1 MKKLLLMMSILL
13 SAGMFCACSSDD
25 EMNVNGGGE
34 LLQISDSTLIPDD
47 GVVLSPIKLYD
58 ESGICTKQEDC
69 MILDFFN
76 YQLPIGKSS
85 NSFFIDSD
93 KNECYVINSLEELK
107 SIYKGNVEIPEID
120 FERYTLV
127 IGQEILSDFNY
138 PVYKQDLMFS
148 DHKCHLTLYVPD
160 FDLENNTTQ
169 YFYYWA
175 LYPKFYTE
183 GISVG
188 FIKEKSVIKSVE
200 DAIGCVWINPFKGEE
215 WINNP
220 FSEPYDGYLI
230 YDDRSGI
237 LSDNYCPINL
247 PDDFVVDEVKGTK
260 VKFSGSIVEMTLESR
275 EQLQLVNTG
284 DYYYFVY
291 LTKIERID

>member
-1 MKKLLLMMSILL
+1 MKKLLIMMSILL
-13 SAGMFCACSSDD
+13 STGMFFACSSDD
-25 EMNVNGGGE
+25 EMNVNRGGE

-284 DYYYFVY
+284 DNYYFVY

>member
-1 MKKLLLMMSILL
+1 MKKLLLMMGILL

-58 ESGICTKQEDC
+58 ESGICTRQEDC

-127 IGQEILSDFNY
+127 IGQEILSDFYY

-247 PDDFVVDEVKGTK
+247 PNDFVVDEIKGTK

-284 DYYYFVY
+284 DNYYFVY